1 MKHYL
6 NVCDVNGAAV
16 APVDIITFGSPCQDL
31 SVAGKRAGLDGER
44 SGLFREAIRII
55 KEMRLDTYELFPR
68 FAIWENVPGA
78 FSSNGGADFAAVL
91 NAFITIAEPQAPAV
105 SMPPKGWPTAGGY
118 RDMGGRWSIAWR
130 VLDAQYHGVPQ
141 RRRRILL
148 VSDFA
153 GNRAG
158 EILFKCQ
165 GLPGYPP
172 QSGETGQ
179 GITPDAQG
187 GTGAAE
193 HGGLAPICMATQQ
206 GGAEIRTDDKA
217 PCLTAMAGMSGNNQ
231 PVVSYALQGS
241 MIGRADKNG
250 PQGDGVNEDVSFTLN
265 TIGRHAVAYGFC
277 HRMGAKA
284 HGIGFEAEKAP
295 TLRSETPDT
304 AVCYGIGAF
313 ESNAWK
319 SDNPHSGVYEAEV
332 AKTLDLNGGN
342 PGCNQGGMAV
352 VFGKGTRPHSADE
365 PQVWKEA
372 DKASTL
378 NVFDSGEA
386 RAAELVCAP
395 AVFENHSQ
403 DTRYKDPLDVAP
415 IVSAQFGTGGN
426 NQPFVV
432 NKAHGF
438 TMQGFGDYTD
448 DGIASSLKRRDFKD
462 ATDLIAEEY
471 AVRRLT
477 PTECAR
483 LQGFPDWW
491 GELPTIK
498 GMDDELYRFWCA
510 DLLEKAKVEG
520 TARWDDLMGCYV
532 VWRRVEDID
541 GMVWI
546 DTGNPYKDK
555 TQKQMVAW
563 FNKLHTDA
571 AEYKMWG
578 NGVALP
584 VVRVPLHGMAAL
596 GATTMGS
603 LFDGSGGFPLAGVL
617 EGITPLWSSEIEPY
631 PIAVTLARFGNAG
644 EIEERGAESA

>member
-1 MKHYL
+1 
-6 NVCDVNGAAV
+6 
-16 APVDIITFGSPCQDL
+16 
-31 SVAGKRAGLDGER
+31 
-44 SGLFREAIRII
+44 
-55 KEMRLDTYELFPR
+55 
-68 FAIWENVPGA
+68 
-78 FSSNGGADFAAVL
+78 
-91 NAFITIAEPQAPAV
+91 
-105 SMPPKGWPTAGGY
+105 
-118 RDMGGRWSIAWR
+118 
-130 VLDAQYHGVPQ
+130 
-141 RRRRILL
+141 
-148 VSDFA
+148 
-153 GNRAG
+153 
-158 EILFKCQ
+158 
-165 GLPGYPP
+165 
-172 QSGETGQ
+172 
-179 GITPDAQG
+179 
-187 GTGAAE
+187 
-193 HGGLAPICMATQQ
+193 MATQQ

-217 PCLTAMAGMSGNNQ
+217 PVPHRYGGHERQQ
-231 PVVSYALQGS
+231 PARCDLYALHGS

-265 TIGRHAVAYGFC
+265 TIDRHAVAYGFSR
-277 HRMGAKA
+277 RMGAKA
-284 HGIGFEAEKAP
+284 HGIGFEAERAP

-365 PQVWKEA
+365 PQTWREA
-372 DKASTL
+372 DKAGTL

-386 RAAELVCAP
+386 RAAELVCTSAM
-395 AVFENHSQ
+395 FENHSQ
-403 DTRYKDPLDVAP
+403 DTRYRGPLDVAP
-415 IVSAQFGTGGN
+415 IISAQCGTGGN

-432 NKAHGF
+432 EEVAKTIRHNTGLAH
-438 TMQGFGDYTD
+438 
-448 DGIASSLKRRDFKD
+448 RED
-462 ATDLIAEEY
+462 ADTYILTGAKPAYCIGNGQADNTLLNEEVTGTLNCMHDQQAVISPMEDY

-498 GMDDELYRFWCA
+498 DMDDERYRFWCA
-510 DLLEKAKVEG
+510 DLLEKAKIEG
-520 TARWDDLMGCYV
+520 TARWDDRKGCFT

-541 GMVWI
+541 GMIWI
-546 DTGNPYKDK
+546 DTGAPYKHK
-555 TQKQMVAW
+555 TKKQMVAW
-563 FNKLHTDA
+563 YNKLHTDA

-596 GATTMGS
+596 GAETMGS

-617 EGITPLWSSEIEPY
+617 DGITPLWCSEIEPY

-644 EIEERGAESA
+644 EIKARGAEYE